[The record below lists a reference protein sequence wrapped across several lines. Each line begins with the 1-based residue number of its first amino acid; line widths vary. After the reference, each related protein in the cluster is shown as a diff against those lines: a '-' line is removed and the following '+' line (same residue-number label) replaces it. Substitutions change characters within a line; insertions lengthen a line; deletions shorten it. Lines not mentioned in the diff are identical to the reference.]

1 LHGAHHDLVALL
13 VLVAGSLLMPLL
25 SGRLRLPSAAL
36 LIGYGVA
43 VGPHA
48 LGWIHD
54 AQVVGF
60 LSELGFIILMFLAG
74 LEIDFNAVRQRGKR
88 ALALMLSVCIAVFG
102 LAFSLSH
109 ALGLHPMMGLALAA
123 MSVGLPLAVLKET
136 GKLRSPLGQVV
147 MLVGSLGELV
157 TVIGMTGLYFFFQ
170 HGVSLQLLMACG
182 KLLGMLI
189 LLGLSLRILMAL
201 AWWFPDRFSRAVAE
215 HDASEIGVRSAMVL
229 MVAFSLLAAL
239 AGLEA
244 IVGAFVAGA
253 LIAFVLRGKEVLE
266 EKLSVVGHGFLI
278 PIFFVVVGVR
288 FETHAVSGPTL
299 LLAGELLLATFV
311 TRLLPS
317 ALLLSQGLRPRQI
330 LSIASLL
337 SAPLT
342 LVVAIATLGHELGV
356 IDKQGRATLIVLAVL
371 CGVLFPVLFRL
382 LETCRRD
389 TTAHQGSKRV

>member
-1 LHGAHHDLVALL
+1 MHGAHHDLVALL
-13 VLVAGSLLMPLL
+13 VLVAGSLLVPLV

-43 VGPHA
+43 VGPRA
-48 LGWIHD
+48 LGWIAD
-54 AQVVGF
+54 AGVVSF

-88 ALALMLSVCIAVFG
+88 ALALMLAVCAAVFT
-102 LAFSLSH
+102 LAFVLAH
-109 ALGLHPMMGLALAA
+109 LLGLHPMVGLALAA

-136 GKLRSPLGQVV
+136 GKLRAPLGQVV
-147 MLVGSLGELV
+147 MLVGSVGELL
-157 TVIGMTGLYFFFQ
+157 TVIAMTGLYFYFR
-170 HGVSLQLLMACG
+170 HGISLELLIAFA
-182 KLLGMLI
+182 KLLGMLA
-189 LLGLSLRILMAL
+189 LSGLSLRVLMAL
-201 AWWFPDRFSRAVAE
+201 AWWYPDSFSRAVAE
-215 HDASEIGVRSAMVL
+215 HDASEIGVRGAMVV

-288 FETHAVSGPTL
+288 FDTGAVSGPTL

-317 ALLLSQGLRPRQI
+317 ALLLSQGLRPRQV
-330 LSIASLL
+330 LSAASLL

-356 IDKQGRATLIVLAVL
+356 IDKEGRATLIVLAVM

-382 LETCRRD
+382 LEGRRD
-389 TTAHQGSKRV
+389 SIKH